1 MSEIKNIKL
10 LFPII
15 LLIISANCFAQ
26 NNYTF
31 DQFFHE
37 TKDFVIKPTKWDVE
51 DFAKLGLVGLA
62 TYLSSFADE
71 PLQNEMQKDQ
81 SYYHSIPIEA
91 GRIWGESYTTG
102 IVSGLFAL
110 SGIINNNNANK
121 RIAFETA
128 QSFLYSGFTTAVIKF
143 SFGRARPYMN
153 LGNSTFKPFNC
164 PVGDFASFSSGHTSN
179 AFSLSTILS
188 LNSKSDVLKV
198 MAYIPAVATA
208 FSRIYQNKHWLS
220 DTVFGAAVG
229 CFIGCWV
236 NKIHTDKEQQFQQIE
251 QNQLLFL
258 TIPL

>member
-15 LLIISANCFAQ
+15 LLVISANCFAQ

-37 TKDFVIKPTKWDVE
+37 TKDFVKAPTKWKGE
-51 DFAKLGLVGLA
+51 DFAKLGLIGFA
-62 TYLSSFADE
+62 AYLSSYADE
-71 PLQNEMQKDQ
+71 PLQSEMQKDQ
-81 SYYHSIPIEA
+81 SYYYIIPIEA
-91 GRIWGESYTTG
+91 GRIWGEPYTTG

-110 SGIINNNNANK
+110 SGILNHNQANK
-121 RIAFETA
+121 RIAYEAMQSSLYAGSVTA
-128 QSFLYSGFTTAVIKF
+128 IIKF

-153 LGNSTFKPFNC
+153 LGNDVFKPFNC
-164 PVGDFASFSSGHTSN
+164 PIGDFASFSSGHTCN

-188 LNSKSDVLKV
+188 LNTKSDILKV
-198 MAYIPAVATA
+198 AAYIPAVTTA

-236 NKIHTDKEQQFQQIE
+236 NKIHSDKEKLLPQQE
-251 QNQLLFL
+251 SNQLVFL
-258 TIPL
+258 SFPL